1 MSFAALMKKF
11 HDKRQAVLAMGGE
24 KKLAAY
30 KAAGKLNARERVE
43 YLLDEG
49 TWQEIGLFAHS
60 DQPNVA
66 DKAPCDGK
74 IAGFGKIDGR
84 PAAAVANDLTVKGA
98 SSGVVNGKKIGY
110 IKRIADRSGI
120 PVVFLSEA
128 GGARMPDYMGARGM
142 VAYAQNPTQ
151 YQRLREAPWVSCL
164 LGPCYGSPTWFSCMS
179 DFTVMKKGAV
189 MAVSSPKVTTLA
201 TGEDTPEEELGGW
214 RVHDE
219 LTGLIDMVGE
229 TDEECM
235 DIAKKFL
242 SYLPTNATQAPP
254 RVEVPKGSG
263 EKMDNILSYLPED
276 RRRAYDIRKIMKCI
290 VDGGELFELK
300 KNFGRSAVTTLAR
313 IDGRTVGIVGNN
325 TMFLAGAL
333 DAEACEKIA
342 SFLVLCDSYNIP
354 IIMLVDTPGFMIGK
368 EGERRKVT
376 GKIINFMNAVTL
388 VTVPKITII
397 IRKTY
402 GQAFLN
408 MGGGRHSD
416 TIVAWPTAEI
426 SFMDPET
433 SVNVVYNLKKEDDPE
448 KFAEKFK
455 IMNLDTEPWGAAGI
469 FNVNDV
475 IEPIKTRKWL
485 INMLEYHYDYQTGG
499 IGKHLMHC
507 WPTSY

>member
-1 MSFAALMKKF
+1 MKFQALMNKF
-11 HDKRQAVLAMGGE
+11 YVRRQAIFAMGGE
-24 KKLAAY
+24 KKLADY
-30 KAAGKLNARERVE
+30 KAAGKLNARERVD
-43 YLLDEG
+43 YLLDEN

-66 DKAPCDGK
+66 ERAPCDGK
-74 IAGFGKIDGR
+74 IAGFGKIDKR
-84 PAAAVANDLTVKGA
+84 PVGVVCNDLTVMGA

-110 IKRIADRSGI
+110 IKRIADGRGI

-128 GGARMPDYMGARGM
+128 GGARMPDYMGSRGM

-164 LGPCYGSPTWFSCMS
+164 LGPCYGSPTWFTCMS
-179 DFTVMKKGAV
+179 DFAVMKRGAV

-201 TGEDTPEEELGGW
+201 TGEDTSEEELGGW

-219 LTGLIDMVGE
+219 ITGLIDMVRE

-242 SYLPTNATQAPP
+242 SYLPTNATQLPP
-254 RVEVPKGSG
+254 RAEVPKGSG
-263 EKMDNILSYLPED
+263 EKMDNILNYLPED
-276 RRRAYDIRKIMKCI
+276 RRRAYDIRNIMKCI
-290 VDGGELFELK
+290 VDRSELFELK
-300 KNFGRSAVTTLAR
+300 KNFARSAVTALAR
-313 IDGRTVGIVGNN
+313 IDGQTVGLIGNN

-333 DAEACEKIA
+333 NADACEKIT

-416 TIVAWPTAEI
+416 TIVAWPNAEI
-426 SFMDPET
+426 SFMDPAT
-433 SVNVVYNLKKEDDPE
+433 GVNVVYNLRKEDDPE
-448 KFAEKFK
+448 KFAEKMK
-455 IMNLDTEPWGAAGI
+455 IMDRDTEPWEAAGI
-469 FNVNDV
+469 FNLNDV
-475 IEPIKTRKWL
+475 IEPAKTREWL
-485 INMLEYHYDYQTGG
+485 INMLEYHYDYRTGG